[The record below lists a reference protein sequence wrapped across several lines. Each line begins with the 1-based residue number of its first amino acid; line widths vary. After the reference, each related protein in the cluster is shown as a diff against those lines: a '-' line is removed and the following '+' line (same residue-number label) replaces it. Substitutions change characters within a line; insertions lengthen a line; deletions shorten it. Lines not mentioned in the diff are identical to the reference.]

1 MNKNDLTPQ
10 NIEFSHKINGQEYTI
25 VAEYFDF
32 LPTTS
37 NLWQASCRED
47 ILGERWIDDVVV
59 YDMNGN
65 DVTEH
70 VVVPDELI
78 WFEIDIIRMMEE

>member
-1 MNKNDLTPQ
+1 MSKTSLTPQ
-10 NIEFSHKINGQEYTI
+10 NIEFSHKIAGQEYTI

-59 YDMNGN
+59 YDMQGN
-65 DVTEH
+65 
-70 VVVPDELI
+70 VVDTDVPDELI
-78 WFEIDIIRMMEE
+78 WFEIDIIRTMEE